1 MTTATDRLERA
12 WEAPG
17 FIAGWLATVDHKQ
30 IALRYFVTAFVF
42 LGESGMSSLV
52 MRTQLAVPNNSFVD
66 AEHFNQIFSL
76 HGTVT
81 IFLFATPLLL
91 GGFGNYLIPLML
103 CTRDMAFPRLN
114 AFAYWIYLLS
124 GIFIYSSFFAG
135 KSPDGGWFS
144 YVPLT
149 SKEYSPGLNLDFWAL
164 GLIFLG
170 ISTTA
175 GAMNFIVTI
184 FRLRAPG
191 MTVNRMPLFVWSIL
205 VTSFAI
211 IFALPPLTL
220 AAGMLEMDR
229 QFGTQFFDPNAG
241 GNPLLFQH
249 LFWVFGHPEV
259 YIMFL
264 PAVGIV
270 STVLPAFTRRRIVAY
285 TLLVLAMIAIAFISF
300 GVWVHHMFAV
310 GLPLLSLGFFAA
322 GGMSI
327 TIPGGIQFFSWIATI
342 WTGRPVWKTP
352 FLFVVG
358 FFLVLLIGG
367 LTGVMVSAVPFDWQ
381 VTDSQF
387 IVAHLHYVLVGGV
400 VFPIF
405 AGLYYWLP
413 KITGRLLDERL
424 GHLHFWLFFIGVN
437 LTFFPLH
444 FAGLF
449 GMPRRVY
456 TYDSGLGLDWI
467 NMLSTIGAFMQV
479 ASFGVFLLNFARSS
493 FRGDLAGNN
502 PWQAGTLE
510 WATSSPPAPYNF
522 RDIPYVHSE
531 EPLWDPV
538 DPREWRSDLADP
550 RAGARETFATTPLDT
565 DVDRRVIMPGPSYLP
580 LLLALSL
587 GLLFS
592 GLLLDNMV
600 VVAVAAAAGLAC
612 VATWLWPD
620 AAAGAQAVGERASGF
635 IASTREP
642 GAMGML
648 LFMATE
654 AIFFSLLF
662 ASYFYVQSGTP
673 AWPQDGL
680 RAPELLVPSINTV
693 ILLASSIPIF
703 FADRAIRRGDQ
714 RELRAGLAL
723 AFVLGA
729 IFLALQLREYA
740 RMEFQPDENAYAS
753 LFFVITAFHGIHL
766 FVGMMMN
773 AWVQARAWSGH
784 FSQDRRLAVETT
796 GWYWH
801 FVDAVWIFVFAI
813 VYISPHII

>member
-17 FIAGWLATVDHKQ
+17 FFAGWLATVDHKQ
-30 IALRYFVTAFVF
+30 IALRYVVTAFVF

-52 MRTQLAVPNNSFVD
+52 MRTQLAVPNNNFVD

-103 CTRDMAFPRLN
+103 GTRDMAFPRLN

-270 STVLPAFTRRRIVAY
+270 STILPAFTRRRIVAY

-342 WTGRPVWKTP
+342 
-352 FLFVVG
+352 
-358 FFLVLLIGG
+358 
-367 LTGVMVSAVPFDWQ
+367 
-381 VTDSQF
+381 
-387 IVAHLHYVLVGGV
+387 
-400 VFPIF
+400 
-405 AGLYYWLP
+405 
-413 KITGRLLDERL
+413 
-424 GHLHFWLFFIGVN
+424 
-437 LTFFPLH
+437 
-444 FAGLF
+444 
-449 GMPRRVY
+449 
-456 TYDSGLGLDWI
+456 
-467 NMLSTIGAFMQV
+467 
-479 ASFGVFLLNFARSS
+479 
-493 FRGDLAGNN
+493 
-502 PWQAGTLE
+502 
-510 WATSSPPAPYNF
+510 
-522 RDIPYVHSE
+522 
-531 EPLWDPV
+531 
-538 DPREWRSDLADP
+538 
-550 RAGARETFATTPLDT
+550 
-565 DVDRRVIMPGPSYLP
+565 
-580 LLLALSL
+580 
-587 GLLFS
+587 
-592 GLLLDNMV
+592 
-600 VVAVAAAAGLAC
+600 
-612 VATWLWPD
+612 
-620 AAAGAQAVGERASGF
+620 
-635 IASTREP
+635 
-642 GAMGML
+642 
-648 LFMATE
+648 
-654 AIFFSLLF
+654 
-662 ASYFYVQSGTP
+662 
-673 AWPQDGL
+673 
-680 RAPELLVPSINTV
+680 
-693 ILLASSIPIF
+693 
-703 FADRAIRRGDQ
+703 
-714 RELRAGLAL
+714 
-723 AFVLGA
+723 
-729 IFLALQLREYA
+729 
-740 RMEFQPDENAYAS
+740 
-753 LFFVITAFHGIHL
+753 
-766 FVGMMMN
+766 
-773 AWVQARAWSGH
+773 
-784 FSQDRRLAVETT
+784 
-796 GWYWH
+796 
-801 FVDAVWIFVFAI
+801 
-813 VYISPHII
+813 